1 MKIVVVSGGFDPIHS
16 GHISYLNEAK
26 KIGDKLIVA
35 LNSDEWLT
43 IKKGK
48 NFMAIS
54 AENIKSL
61 LKKKFPEA
69 DIEIIDTA
77 GDSNHYS
84 AKITAQE
91 FRGKSRVEQHK
102 LVYKALEGAM
112 DGNNGILHAL
122 ALQTKIK

>member
-1 MKIVVVSGGFDPIHS
+1 
-16 GHISYLNEAK
+16 
-26 KIGDKLIVA
+26 
-35 LNSDEWLT
+35 
-43 IKKGK
+43 
-48 NFMAIS
+48 MAIS
-54 AENIKSL
+54 AEKIKEL
-61 LKKKFPEA
+61 IRKKFPQA

-84 AKITAQE
+84 ATISTQE
-91 FRGKSRVEQHK
+91 FKGLSRVEQHK

>member
-1 MKIVVVSGGFDPIHS
+1 
-16 GHISYLNEAK
+16 
-26 KIGDKLIVA
+26 
-35 LNSDEWLT
+35 
-43 IKKGK
+43 
-48 NFMAIS
+48 MAIS
-54 AENIKSL
+54 AKKIKEL
-61 LKKKFPEA
+61 IQKRFPQA

-84 AKITAQE
+84 ATIAAQE

-112 DGNNGILHAL
+112 DGSDGILHAL